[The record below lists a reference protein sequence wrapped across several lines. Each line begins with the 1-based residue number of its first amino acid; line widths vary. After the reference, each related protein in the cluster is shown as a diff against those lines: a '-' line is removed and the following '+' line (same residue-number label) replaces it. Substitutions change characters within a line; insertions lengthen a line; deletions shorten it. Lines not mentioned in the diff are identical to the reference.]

1 MKACQ
6 SWYCHNDGAGQ
17 AFQKFGRKFV
27 MSLQYLKKEVRDEVD
42 SLHIDKYQSFL
53 QLDFNILGIKV
64 SYTVILSLLMDMLKQ
79 TSCNIFTISQKQS

>member
-1 MKACQ
+1 
-6 SWYCHNDGAGQ
+6 
-17 AFQKFGRKFV
+17 

-64 SYTVILSLLMDMLKQ
+64 SYMVILSLLMGMVKQ

>member
-1 MKACQ
+1 MP
-6 SWYCHNDGAGQ
+6 
-17 AFQKFGRKFV
+17 
-27 MSLQYLKKEVRDEVD
+27 LQYLKKEVRDEVD

-64 SYTVILSLLMDMLKQ
+64 SYMVILSLLMGMVKQ